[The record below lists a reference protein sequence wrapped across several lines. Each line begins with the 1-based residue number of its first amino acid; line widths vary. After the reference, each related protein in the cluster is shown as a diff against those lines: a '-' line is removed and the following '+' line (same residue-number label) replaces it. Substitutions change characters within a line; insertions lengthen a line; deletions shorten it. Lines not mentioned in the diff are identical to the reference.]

1 VLLILAVPER
11 AVMDI
16 MGWSSSSMAKRYQHI
31 TAQIRKDIAKRV
43 GGLLWDAA
51 EGDRQDGDDGE
62 AGALVPA

>member
-43 GGLLWDAA
+43 GGLLWDLA